1 MRLLPLAFTSL
12 VLLLGNASVIAVRGE
27 VIPPA
32 AANTNSS
39 FSSTV
44 EALGML
50 VQVVSNLQEKVA
62 TKDLSSIHSEDMI
75 LNASLVAL
83 LQQANRMEPSRGESF
98 KAEISRFSQIVA
110 RLHLAGD
117 TSQATKAAAEVQ
129 EVTRCFGSLESYFPQ
144 TTRDSARES
153 ALRFVCPV
161 HSDVVG
167 SRSETCPKC
176 GARLDQMARIL
187 PAFCGLPMPGKDAL
201 RATITT
207 DKPVSVGQ
215 PVTGSLELT
224 KADGA
229 TVYASDL
236 LISHGE
242 RIHLLIVDDSLTDY
256 HHEHPV
262 PAGPGKFSF
271 PFTARKPGNYHAWAE
286 VRAQPIGFQEYVPT
300 TIQGTGT
307 SESPGQFTASTNVM
321 VEGLRYELIF
331 DRDTIYAGRI
341 ASGTLR
347 ITDENGKPFTQLEP
361 VMQAFVHLVGFYDDR
376 KTILHIHPKGGLVTD
391 SAARGGPEFQ
401 FQFLPPKAG
410 FLRFFAQTQIGGRAH
425 FAPFTVRVRP

>member
-12 VLLLGNASVIAVRGE
+12 VLLLGNASVIEMRGE

-39 FSSTV
+39 FSSAV

-75 LNASLVAL
+75 LNASLAAL
-83 LQQANRMEPSRGESF
+83 LQQANRMEPARADSF
-98 KAEISRFSQIVA
+98 RAEIGRFSQIVA
-110 RLHLAGD
+110 RLHFAGD
-117 TSQATKAAAEVQ
+117 TSQATKAAAELQ
-129 EVTRCFGSLESYFPQ
+129 EVTRSFESLEGYFPQ

-167 SRSETCPKC
+167 SRSQTCPKC

-207 DKPVSVGQ
+207 DKPVALGQ
-215 PVTGSLELT
+215 PVTGFLQLA
-224 KADGA
+224 KADGTA
-229 TVYASDL
+229 VFASDL
-236 LISHGE
+236 LLSHGE

-262 PAGPGKFSF
+262 PAGPGKFTF
-271 PFTARKPGNYHAWAE
+271 PFTAQKPGNYHAWAE
-286 VRAQPIGFQEYVPT
+286 VRAQPIGFQEYVPAS
-300 TIQGTGT
+300 IQGTGT
-307 SESPGQFTASTNVM
+307 SEQSQFVPSTNVV

-347 ITDENGKPFTQLEP
+347 ISDENGKPFNKLEP
-361 VMQAFVHLVGFYDDR
+361 VMEAFVHLVGFYDDR

-391 SAARGGPEFQ
+391 SATRGGPEVQ

-410 FLRFFAQTQIGGRAH
+410 FLRFFAQTQIDGQRR

>member
-1 MRLLPLAFTSL
+1 MRLLTVVFALILYLFGNGLAYTH
-12 VLLLGNASVIAVRGE
+12 AE
-27 VIPPA
+27 VITPVA
-32 AANTNSS
+32 GNTNST
-39 FSSTV
+39 FSSAV

-50 VQVVSNLQEKVA
+50 VQVVSSLQEKVA

-75 LNASLVAL
+75 LNASVAAL
-83 LQQANRMEPSRGESF
+83 LQQANRMEPARADSF

-117 TSQATKAAAEVQ
+117 TGQATKAAVEVQ
-129 EVTRCFGSLESYFPQ
+129 EVTRSFESLESYFPQ
-144 TTRDSARES
+144 TTRDSARQA
-153 ALRFVCPV
+153 ALKFVCPV
-161 HSDVVG
+161 HSDVIG

-207 DKPVSVGQ
+207 DKPVSLGQ
-215 PVTGSLELT
+215 PVTGFLQLAR
-224 KADGA
+224 ADGS
-229 TVYASDL
+229 TVFASDL

-262 PAGPGKFSF
+262 PASPGKFTF
-271 PFTARKPGNYHAWAE
+271 PFTAQKPGNYHAWAE
-286 VRAQPIGFQEYVPT
+286 VRAQPIGFQEYVPA
-300 TIQGTGT
+300 TIESTGA
-307 SESPGQFTASTNVM
+307 SEQSQLVPSTNV
-321 VEGLRYELIF
+321 VVGGLRYELIF

-341 ASGTLR
+341 ASGTLH
-347 ITDENGKPFTQLEP
+347 ITDENGKPFNQLEP

-376 KTILHIHPKGGLVTD
+376 KTILHIHPKGGSVTD
-391 SAARGGPEFQ
+391 SAARGGPEVQ

-410 FLRFFAQTQIGGRAH
+410 FIRFFAQTQIGGRGH